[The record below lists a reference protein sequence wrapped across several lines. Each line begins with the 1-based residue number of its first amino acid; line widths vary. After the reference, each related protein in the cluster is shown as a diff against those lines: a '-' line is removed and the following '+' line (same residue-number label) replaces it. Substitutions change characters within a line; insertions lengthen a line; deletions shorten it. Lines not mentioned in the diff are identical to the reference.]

1 MKVKNDLLHPLILV
15 GFLMLLTDAPVVAQA
30 SWAKLMP
37 GVGTFSSPR
46 VTDLNRDGVGDI
58 VVGLGRQE
66 FQACDSA
73 IVALDGKTGELLWKK
88 PAADQIFGSA
98 ILTDLNADGVQDI
111 IIGGRRGE
119 LQAINGVTGQII
131 WRFDQKTK
139 PKKVD
144 KWYNFYNP
152 QLIPDQNGDGL
163 EDLLVS
169 SGGDVTVEPYN
180 PKRPPG
186 MLVVLSAKDGH
197 VLAEALVP
205 DGKETYMSVSVLKDP
220 TNNSCQLIFGTG
232 GETLGGNLY
241 VGSLA
246 SVMAGDLSSA
256 RKLATSPDKGFIAPA
271 VWVDI
276 TGDGTRDIVAN
287 AVDGRMLAFDG
298 KTLAPLWSMKTTN
311 TEAYSS
317 MAVGYFN
324 RDSIPDFFVSFARG
338 KWPKLEW
345 TDQFMVNGKNGTV
358 EFRDSLGFYQTSSPV
373 VVDFDEDGQDEVI
386 LSVNYQAEDSL
397 GIKTYYNTLSVIGF
411 GTNEVVNLFAGLP
424 GHNIA
429 STPWIGD
436 LDKDNKLDIV
446 LCSSSNKYKTYS
458 FDGVRISCFKTALS
472 ITKPIRWGAYMGSH
486 YDGVFR

>member
-1 MKVKNDLLHPLILV
+1 
-15 GFLMLLTDAPVVAQA
+15 
-30 SWAKLMP
+30 MP

-58 VVGLGRQE
+58 IIGLGRQE

-98 ILTDLNADGVQDI
+98 VLLDLNADKVQDV

-119 LQAINGVTGQII
+119 LQAINGSDGKIL
-131 WRFDQKTK
+131 WRFDKASK

-163 EDLLVS
+163 EDLLIS
-169 SGGDVTVEPYN
+169 CGGDVTVKPYD

-205 DGKETYMSVSVLKDP
+205 DGKETYMSVSVAKDP
-220 TNNSCQLIFGTG
+220 GSTDYRIIFGTG
-232 GETLGGNLY
+232 GETLGGNLF
-241 VGSLA
+241 VGSLK

-256 RKLATSPDKGFIAPA
+256 TKLANSSTKGFIAPA

-276 TGDGTRDIVAN
+276 TGDGIQDIIAN
-287 AVDGRMLAFDG
+287 AVDGRILAFNG
-298 KTLAPLWSMKTTN
+298 KTLTPIWSVAMPN

-317 MAVGYFN
+317 IAIGYFN
-324 RDSIPDFFVSFARG
+324 RDSVPDFFVSFARG
-338 KWPKLEW
+338 KWPDLAW
-345 TDQFMVNGKNGTV
+345 TDQFMVNGKNGAV

-373 VVDFDEDGQDEVI
+373 VIDFDADGQDEVI
-386 LSVNYQAEDSL
+386 LSVNYQAIDSL
-397 GIKTYYNTLSVIGF
+397 GIKTFYNTLAVVGF
-411 GTNEVVNLFAGLP
+411 GTNEVANLFAGQP

-436 LDKDNKLDIV
+436 LDHDNKLDII

-458 FDGVRISCFKTALS
+458 FDGVRINCFKTSLP

>member
-1 MKVKNDLLHPLILV
+1 MRTKNYLLY
-15 GFLMLLTDAPVVAQA
+15 LTALSYFGLFRIPATAQV
-30 SWAKLMP
+30 SWEKLMP

-46 VTDLNRDGVGDI
+46 VTDLNRDGVGDVI
-58 VVGLGRQE
+58 VGLGRQE

-98 ILTDLNADGVQDI
+98 LLADLNADGVQDV

-119 LQAINGVTGQII
+119 LQAINGTNGQII
-131 WRFDQKTK
+131 WRFDKRTK

-152 QLIPDQNGDGL
+152 QRIPDQNGDGL
-163 EDLLVS
+163 DDLLVS
-169 SGGDVTVEPYN
+169 NGGDVTVEAYN
-180 PKRPPG
+180 PKRPTG
-186 MLVVLSAKDGH
+186 MLVVLSANDGH
-197 VLAEALVP
+197 VLAEALMP
-205 DGKETYMSVSVLKDP
+205 DGKETYMSVSVLTD
-220 TNNSCQLIFGTG
+220 SARADCRIIFGTG
-232 GETLGGNLY
+232 GETIGGNLY
-241 VGSLA
+241 VGSLKQ
-246 SVMAGDLSSA
+246 VMAGDLSA
-256 RKLATSPDKGFIAPA
+256 AKKLATSPDKGFIAPA

-276 TGDGTRDIVAN
+276 TGDGRRDIVAN
-287 AVDGRMLAFDG
+287 AVDGRILAFNG
-298 KTLAPLWSMKTTN
+298 KTLAPIWQVSMPN

-324 RDSIPDFFVSFARG
+324 RDSVPDFFVSFARG

-345 TDQFMVNGKNGTV
+345 TDQFMVNGKNGGI

-373 VVDFDEDGQDEVI
+373 VIDFDEDGQDEVI
-386 LSVNYQAEDSL
+386 LSVNYQAVDSL
-397 GIKTYYNTLSVIGF
+397 GFKTYYNTLSVIGF
-411 GTNEVVNLFAGLP
+411 GTNEVANLFAGLP

-436 LDKDNKLDIV
+436 LDRDNKLDIV
-446 LCSSSNKYKTYS
+446 LCSSSNKRQTYS
-458 FDGVRISCFKTALS
+458 FDGVRINCFKTALP
-472 ITKPIRWGAYMGSH
+472 ITRPIRWGSYMGSQ